1 MIRSNLFLAV
11 IVAGG
16 ALLGAPAHL
25 HAATQAAPDAAKLDI
40 ALKTLPSPAGQDKF
54 EVTLKDAS
62 GKPVTDVDVS
72 LQLTMAA
79 MPTMK
84 SDVKMKLEE
93 GKYTGTGQMSMA
105 GAWNVTVTVK
115 KDGKQIA
122 EKKSTLTKQ

>member
-1 MIRSNLFLAV
+1 MPRFRLFVTALLL
-11 IVAGG
+11 GG
-16 ALLGAPAHL
+16 ALASTAP
-25 HAATQAAPDAAKLDI
+25 TVDAAGQDAANPLKLDI
-40 ALKTLPSPAGQDKF
+40 ALKTTPAPGQDKF
-54 EVTLKDAS
+54 EVTIKDAS

-84 SDVKMKLEE
+84 SEVKTKLEE

-105 GAWNVTVTVK
+105 GAWNVTITVK

-122 EKKSTLTKQ
+122 EKKSTVDKK

>member
-1 MIRSNLFLAV
+1 MPRFHLV
-11 IVAGG
+11 VA
-16 ALLGAPAHL
+16 ALLIAGLASPPL
-25 HAATQAAPDAAKLDI
+25 AAAGQDANPLKLDI
-40 ALKTLPSPAGQDKF
+40 ALKTVPSAGQDKF
-54 EVTLKDAS
+54 EVTIKDAA

-84 SDVKMKLEE
+84 SEVKTKLEE

-122 EKKSTLTKQ
+122 EKKSTVTKN

>member
-1 MIRSNLFLAV
+1 MPRISLF
-11 IVAGG
+11 VALLLIGG
-16 ALLGAPAHL
+16 ALTSTTPALGAAG
-25 HAATQAAPDAAKLDI
+25 QDAANPAKLEI
-40 ALKTLPSPAGQDKF
+40 ALKTLPPTAGQDKF
-54 EVTLKDAS
+54 EVTIKDAT

-93 GKYTGTGQMSMA
+93 GKYTGSGQMSMA

-122 EKKSTLTKQ
+122 EKKSTVDKK

>member
-1 MIRSNLFLAV
+1 MTRSNLFLAV

-25 HAATQAAPDAAKLDI
+25 HAAPQAAPDAAKLDI

>member
-1 MIRSNLFLAV
+1 MTRSSFVLAV

-16 ALLGAPAHL
+16 ALLASPVQL
-25 HAATQAAPDAAKLDI
+25 RAAAQAAPNAAKLDI

-54 EVTLKDAS
+54 EVTIKDAN
-62 GKPVTDVDVS
+62 GKSVTDVDVS

-105 GAWNVTVTVK
+105 GAWDVTVTVK

>member
-1 MIRSNLFLAV
+1 MPRLLLC
-11 IVAGG
+11 VAALLIGG
-16 ALLGAPAHL
+16 ALASTTSTLGAAGQD
-25 HAATQAAPDAAKLDI
+25 AANPAKLDI
-40 ALKTLPSPAGQDKF
+40 ALKTLPSPSGQDTF
-54 EVTLKDAS
+54 EVTIKDAN

-84 SDVKMKLEE
+84 SDVKTKLEE

-122 EKKSTLTKQ
+122 EKKSTVDKK

>member
-1 MIRSNLFLAV
+1 MPRFQLYAAALLISGALASTTATL
-11 IVAGG
+11 VAGG
-16 ALLGAPAHL
+16 QD
-25 HAATQAAPDAAKLDI
+25 AANPAKLDI
-40 ALKTLPSPAGQDKF
+40 ALKTLPAAGQDKF
-54 EVTLKDAS
+54 EVTIKDAN
-62 GKPVTDVDVS
+62 GKPLTDVDVS

-84 SDVKMKLEE
+84 SDVKMKLDE

-122 EKKSTLTKQ
+122 EKKSTVDKK

>member
-1 MIRSNLFLAV
+1 MTRSNLLLAV

-16 ALLGAPAHL
+16 ALLVAPASL
-25 HAATQAAPDAAKLDI
+25 RAAAQAAANTAKLDI

-54 EVTLKDAS
+54 EVTIKDAN

-105 GAWNVTVTVK
+105 GAWNATVTVK

-122 EKKSTLTKQ
+122 EKKSTLTK